1 MKRTIAGICAVT
13 MLFALAGCSES
24 KADKPSESLSDSSL
38 VRGSREEVDVPLD
51 VSSSQVDTSSQADTP
66 SQVDV
71 ITYLKE
77 FDGKGKTY
85 TEIKD
90 ELLSKCGVQAIALS
104 KNNVQA
110 YGANPLYLSGIQKRA
125 DTLEEGENNE
135 GKTTY
140 MTKLLLGEEGTYYVI
155 FGAGNIT
162 REKAESYIPKDKTV
176 YFYGVI
182 VEGTETQ
189 IIPSFLPLIIGTDE
203 DGYQTIEE
211 NVSQLDIPNQ

>member
-1 MKRTIAGICAVT
+1 MKRIIAGICAVT

-24 KADKPSESLSDSSL
+24 KADKPSESLPDSSL
-38 VRGSREEVDVPLD
+38 VRGSKEEVLVTPDD
-51 VSSSQVDTSSQADTP
+51 TSSQVDTP
-66 SQVDV
+66 SQV

-85 TEIKD
+85 TEIKN

-140 MTKLLLGEEGTYYVI
+140 MTKLLLGEEGSYYVI

-182 VEGTETQ
+182 VEGTQTKQ
-189 IIPSFLPLIIGTDE
+189 IPSFLPLIIGTDE

-211 NVSQLDIPNQ
+211 NVSQLDIFNQ

>member
-1 MKRTIAGICAVT
+1 MKRIIAGICAVT
-13 MLFALAGCSES
+13 IMLFALTGCSES
-24 KADKPSESLSDSSL
+24 KADKPSKNLPDSSL
-38 VRGSREEVDVPLD
+38 VRGSKEEVLVTPD
-51 VSSSQVDTSSQADTP
+51 DTSSQADT
-66 SQVDV
+66 SV
-71 ITYLKE
+71 ITYLNE

-104 KNNVQA
+104 KNNVRA
-110 YGANPLYLSGIQKRA
+110 YGTNPLYLSGIQKRA
-125 DTLEEGENNE
+125 DTFEEGENNE

-140 MTKLLLGEEGTYYVI
+140 VTKLLLDEESSYYVL

-182 VEGTETQ
+182 VEGTQTHE
-189 IIPSFLPLIIGTDE
+189 IPSFLPLIIGTEE
-203 DGYQTIEE
+203 DGYQTIKE
-211 NVSQLDIPNQ
+211 NVSQLDIHNN

>member
-1 MKRTIAGICAVT
+1 MIMKRIIAGICAVT
-13 MLFALAGCSES
+13 MLFALAGCNDS
-24 KADKPSESLSDSSL
+24 KADKPSESSLPDSSL
-38 VRGSREEVDVPLD
+38 ARGSKEEVLVTPD
-51 VSSSQVDTSSQADTP
+51 DTSSQADTP
-66 SQVDV
+66 SKVDV

-110 YGANPLYLSGIQKRA
+110 YGTNPLYLSGIQKRA
-125 DTLEEGENNE
+125 DTFEEGKNNE

-140 MTKLLLGEEGTYYVI
+140 VTKLLLDEEGSYYVI

-176 YFYGVI
+176 YFYGLI
-182 VEGTETQ
+182 VEGTQSQE
-189 IIPSFLPLIIGTDE
+189 IPSFLPLIIGTEE
-203 DGYQTIEE
+203 DGYQIIEE
-211 NVSQLDIPNQ
+211 NVSQLDIHKD

>member
-1 MKRTIAGICAVT
+1 MIMKRIIAGICAIT
-13 MLFALAGCSES
+13 MLFALAGCNDS
-24 KADKPSESLSDSSL
+24 KTGNSSESLSESSL
-38 VRGSREEVDVPLD
+38 ARGSREEVDVPLD
-51 VSSSQVDTSSQADTP
+51 VSSSQADTS

-77 FDGKGKTY
+77 FNGKGKTY
-85 TEIKD
+85 TEIRD

-104 KNNVQA
+104 KTNAQT
-110 YGANPLYLSGIQKRA
+110 YGTAPLYLSGIQKRA
-125 DTLEEGENNE
+125 DTFEEGKNNE

-140 MTKLLLGEEGTYYVI
+140 VTKLLLDEEGSYYVI

-176 YFYGVI
+176 YFYGLI
-182 VEGTETQ
+182 VEGTQSQE
-189 IIPSFLPLIIGTDE
+189 IPSFLPLIIGTKE

-211 NVSQLDIPNQ
+211 NVSQLHIHNN

>member
-1 MKRTIAGICAVT
+1 MKRIIAGICAVT

-24 KADKPSESLSDSSL
+24 KVDKPSKNLPDNSL
-38 VRGSREEVDVPLD
+38 VRGSKEEVLVTPD
-51 VSSSQVDTSSQADTP
+51 DTSSQADI
-66 SQVDV
+66 SV
-71 ITYLKE
+71 ITYLNE

-90 ELLSKCGVQAIALS
+90 ELLSKCGVQALALS

-110 YGANPLYLSGIQKRA
+110 YGTNPLYLSGIQKRA
-125 DTLEEGENNE
+125 NTLEEGENNE

-140 MTKLLLGEEGTYYVI
+140 VTKLLLDEESSYYVL

-182 VEGTETQ
+182 VEGTETHE
-189 IIPSFLPLIIGTDE
+189 IPSFLPLIIGTEE
-203 DGYQTIEE
+203 DGYQTIKE
-211 NVSQLDIPNQ
+211 NVSQLDIHNN

>member
-1 MKRTIAGICAVT
+1 MKRIIAGICAVT

-24 KADKPSESLSDSSL
+24 KVDKPSKNLPDSSL
-38 VRGSREEVDVPLD
+38 VRGSKEEVLVTPD
-51 VSSSQVDTSSQADTP
+51 DTSSQADT
-66 SQVDV
+66 SV
-71 ITYLKE
+71 ITYLNE

-90 ELLSKCGVQAIALS
+90 ELLSKCGVQALALS

-110 YGANPLYLSGIQKRA
+110 YGTNPLYLSGIQKRA

-140 MTKLLLGEEGTYYVI
+140 VTKLLLDEESSYYVL

-182 VEGTETQ
+182 VEGTETHE
-189 IIPSFLPLIIGTDE
+189 IPSFLPLIIGTEE
-203 DGYQTIEE
+203 DGYQTIKE
-211 NVSQLDIPNQ
+211 NVSQLDIHK

>member
-1 MKRTIAGICAVT
+1 MKRIIAGICAVT

-24 KADKPSESLSDSSL
+24 KTDKPSESFPDSSL
-38 VRGSREEVDVPLD
+38 ARGSKEEVLVTPD
-51 VSSSQVDTSSQADTP
+51 DTSSQADT
-66 SQVDV
+66 SLQV
-71 ITYLKE
+71 YLKE
-77 FDGKGKTY
+77 FNGKGKTY

-90 ELLSKCGVQAIALS
+90 ELLSKCGVQALALS

-140 MTKLLLGEEGTYYVI
+140 VTKLLLDEKGSYYVI

-189 IIPSFLPLIIGTDE
+189 VIPSFLPLIIGTDE

-211 NVSQLDIPNQ
+211 NVSQLDTYNN

>member
-1 MKRTIAGICAVT
+1 MKRGIVMKRIIAGICAVT

-24 KADKPSESLSDSSL
+24 KADKPSESSLPDSSL
-38 VRGSREEVDVPLD
+38 ARGSKEEVLVTPD
-51 VSSSQVDTSSQADTP
+51 DTSSQADT
-66 SQVDV
+66 QEDV

-85 TEIKD
+85 TEIRD

-110 YGANPLYLSGIQKRA
+110 YGAEPLYLSGIQKRA
-125 DTLEEGENNE
+125 DTFEEGKNNE

-140 MTKLLLGEEGTYYVI
+140 VTKLLLDEEGTYYVI

-162 REKAESYIPKDKTV
+162 REKAENYIPKDKTV
-176 YFYGVI
+176 YFYGLI
-182 VEGTETQ
+182 VKGTETQ
-189 IIPSFLPLIIGTDE
+189 IIPSFLPLIVGTEE
-203 DGYQTIEE
+203 DGYQIIEE
-211 NVSQLDIPNQ
+211 NVSQLNTYNN

>member
-1 MKRTIAGICAVT
+1 MKRIIAGICAVT

-24 KADKPSESLSDSSL
+24 KADKPSGSLPDSSL
-38 VRGSREEVDVPLD
+38 ARGSKEEVLVTPDD
-51 VSSSQVDTSSQADTP
+51 ASSQADTP
-66 SQVDV
+66 SQV

-90 ELLSKCGVQAIALS
+90 ELLSKCGVQALALS

-140 MTKLLLGEEGTYYVI
+140 MTKLLLGKEGTYYVI

>member
-1 MKRTIAGICAVT
+1 MIMKRIIAGICAVT

-24 KADKPSESLSDSSL
+24 KTDKSSESLSESSL
-38 VRGSREEVDVPLD
+38 ARGSREEVDVPLD
-51 VSSSQVDTSSQADTP
+51 VSSSQADTS

-77 FDGKGKTY
+77 FNGKGKTY
-85 TEIKD
+85 TEIRD

-104 KNNVQA
+104 KTNAQT
-110 YGANPLYLSGIQKRA
+110 YGTDPLYLSGIQKRA
-125 DTLEEGENNE
+125 DTFEEGKNNE

-140 MTKLLLGEEGTYYVI
+140 VTKLLLDEEGSYYVI

-176 YFYGVI
+176 YFYGLI
-182 VEGTETQ
+182 VEGTQSQE
-189 IIPSFLPLIIGTDE
+189 IPSFLPLIVGTEE

-211 NVSQLDIPNQ
+211 NVSQLHTHNH

>member
-1 MKRTIAGICAVT
+1 MKRIIAGICAVT
-13 MLFALAGCSES
+13 MLFALTGCNES
-24 KADKPSESLSDSSL
+24 KTDKSSESLAESSL
-38 VRGSREEVDVPLD
+38 ARGSREEVDIPLD
-51 VSSSQVDTSSQADTP
+51 VSSSQDDTS

-85 TEIKD
+85 TEIRD

-104 KNNVQA
+104 KTNVQT
-110 YGANPLYLSGIQKRA
+110 YGTDPLYLSGIQKRA
-125 DTLEEGENNE
+125 DTFEEGKNNE

-140 MTKLLLGEEGTYYVI
+140 VTKLLIDEEGSYYVI

-176 YFYGVI
+176 YFYGLI
-182 VEGTETQ
+182 VEGTQSQE
-189 IIPSFLPLIIGTDE
+189 IPSFLPLIIGTEE

-211 NVSQLDIPNQ
+211 NVSQLHIHNN

>member
-1 MKRTIAGICAVT
+1 MKKIIAGICAVT

-24 KADKPSESLSDSSL
+24 KADKPSESLPDSSL
-38 VRGSREEVDVPLD
+38 ARGSREEVDVPLD
-51 VSSSQVDTSSQADTP
+51 ESSSQVDTSSQTDTS

-71 ITYLKE
+71 ITYLNE

-85 TEIKD
+85 TDIKD

-104 KNNVQA
+104 KTNVQT
-110 YGANPLYLSGIQKRA
+110 YGTDPLYLSGIQKRA

-140 MTKLLLGEEGTYYVI
+140 ITKLLLDEESSYYVL

-182 VEGTETQ
+182 VEGTQTHE
-189 IIPSFLPLIIGTDE
+189 IPSFLPLIIGTEE
-203 DGYQTIEE
+203 DGYQTIKE
-211 NVSQLDIPNQ
+211 NVSQLDIHK

>member
-1 MKRTIAGICAVT
+1 MKRIIAGICAVT
-13 MLFALAGCSES
+13 MLFAFAGCSES
-24 KADKPSESLSDSSL
+24 KADKPSGSLPDSSL
-38 VRGSREEVDVPLD
+38 ARGSKEEVLVTPDD
-51 VSSSQVDTSSQADTP
+51 ASSQADTS
-66 SQVDV
+66 SQV

-90 ELLSKCGVQAIALS
+90 ELLSKCGVQALALS

-140 MTKLLLGEEGTYYVI
+140 VTKLLLGEEGTYYVI

-211 NVSQLDIPNQ
+211 NVSQLDTYNK